1 MKRIPLEKRLKRET
15 EKLQRLVEEA
25 LQNGVPIIQDE
36 AVMTQNRKVD
46 VLVVRLQKELGNT

>member
-25 LQNGVPIIQDE
+25 LPPFGSLAYVNI
-36 AVMTQNRKVD
+36 A
-46 VLVVRLQKELGNT
+46 LF